1 MVPLAGFSMPTTFTI
16 EDCILTHLL
25 SVEPVRLSL
34 SSLYVSIELPTYCF
48 LDPVAL
54 EKNASC

>member
-34 SSLYVSIELPTYCF
+34 SSLYVSIELPTYFF

-54 EKNASC
+54 